1 MSSPIPETDP
11 RERELGIAWS
21 ADKIRQIRLAVE
33 ALKSWEWALR
43 YKDSLQVEDIERH
56 YEEAQKRLASLV
68 QPHFE
73 YGTQWSLSEKA
84 HGVWHTV
91 VYPEQSREAGLE
103 TIREDT
109 EVSGSKRGVLVR
121 RRAASAWEE
130 TT

>member
-11 RERELGIAWS
+11 HERELGIAWS

-43 YKDSLQVEDIERH
+43 YKDSLQIEDVERH
-56 YEEAQKRLASLV
+56 YEEAQKRLAPLV

-73 YGTQWSLSEKA
+73 YGTRWNLSEEA
-84 HGVWHTV
+84 HDEGRTV
-91 VYPEQSREAGLE
+91 VYPEKSREAGLE
-103 TIREDT
+103 TIRVDT